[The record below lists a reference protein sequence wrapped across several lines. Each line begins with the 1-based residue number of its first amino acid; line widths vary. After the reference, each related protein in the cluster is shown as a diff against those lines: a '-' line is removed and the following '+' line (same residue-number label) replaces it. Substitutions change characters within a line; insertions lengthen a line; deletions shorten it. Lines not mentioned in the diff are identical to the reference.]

1 MTDRAPTIVGVGN
14 ALVDHTFFLTNLPQ
28 ADGGAFV
35 LDYERRF
42 GGVETNVVT
51 LTAALGH
58 DGGVVSRVGSDEEG
72 DAVIDHLD
80 AYDID
85 ATHVTQAA
93 GETTSYTLVLT
104 DPDGQRAIVGGGD
117 TILNLVLDDAA
128 TAYVADADIAF
139 SSAYAPVS
147 AVETVAELDVPLVY
161 DLAGRFQDLE
171 HRGLTRDALD
181 ALLPDI
187 DCLIANE
194 AAARSFTQVDA
205 DRHDLAAGLRARGCP
220 RGAVTA
226 GADGA
231 VLFDADGTY
240 HSPAI
245 DVDPVDTTGAGDAFT
260 AGLIHAWLL
269 GDADPRE
276 AGRFATATAA
286 ATCLVEGAHTD
297 PPTLADVEAILE

>member
-1 MTDRAPTIVGVGN
+1 MTAEAPTIVGVGN
-14 ALVDHTFFLTNLPQ
+14 ALVDHTFLLTNLPQ

-58 DGGVVSRVGSDEEG
+58 DGGVVSRVGTDGEG
-72 DAVIDHLD
+72 DAVLDHLD
-80 AYDID
+80 AYGID
-85 ATHVTQAA
+85 ATHVIQAD

-104 DPDGQRAIVGGGD
+104 DPDGQRAIIGGGD
-117 TILNLVLDDAA
+117 TILNLDLDDAVIDYIGA
-128 TAYVADADIAF
+128 ADVVF
-139 SSAYAPVS
+139 SSAYAPID
-147 AVETVAELDVPLVY
+147 AVDAVASLDVPLVY
-161 DLAGRFQDLE
+161 DLAGQFQDLE
-171 HRGLTRDALD
+171 HRGLTRAALD
-181 ALLPDI
+181 DLLPSI

-220 RGAVTA
+220 RGAVTS

-240 HSPAI
+240 HIPAI

-269 GDADPRE
+269 GDADPRN

-286 ATCLVEGAHTD
+286 ATCLVEGAHTH
-297 PPTLADVEAILE
+297 PPGRDDVEALLD